1 MLILGISA
9 FYHDSA
15 VALIENGN
23 IIFAAQEERFT
34 RIKHDSNFPFHAI
47 SYCLK
52 YSNIDINKIDYF
64 CFYEKPLLKFKRL
77 IDTYTEFSPYGF
89 KSFKVAMPLWIKTK
103 IFQKNIILKHLTK
116 LGAKNNIKDRLLF
129 SEHHMSHAA
138 SAFYPSPFDSAAI
151 LTLDGVGEWAT
162 STIGIGDK
170 NKLTITK
177 EIHFPHSLGLL
188 YTAFT
193 YYTGF
198 KVNSGEYKLMGL
210 APYGKA
216 KYVDKIMNNL
226 LDIKDDG
233 SFRLNLKYFSYHTD
247 LKMTNNNFNELFGKA
262 ERKKKENITQ
272 HTMDIAASIQIVL
285 EEIVLKIA
293 KSIAKETKLK
303 NLCMAGGVALNCV
316 ANGKILKENIFDKI
330 WIQPAAGD
338 AGGALGAALYIWNK
352 LSTKKPVKKD
362 NRNDLMKYSYLGPDF
377 TNQEISKELNGLGA
391 NIKFFNEK
399 NIIEETSKAIN
410 KGKIVG
416 WFQGKMEFGPRA
428 LGNRSILADPRSTKI
443 QKTLNLKIKYRES
456 FRPFAPTILEE
467 YVQDWFKIN
476 TNSPYMLL
484 VAYIKDSLLE
494 VIKKNEKKFHG
505 LDKLKVKRSIIPAV
519 THVDNSAR
527 IQTVGKE
534 QNPLFYKLLKKIN
547 EETNCPILVNTS
559 FNIRGEPIVCFPKD
573 AFRCLMGTEM
583 DMLVIGNYIL
593 KKEKQNPNL
602 IIEYKDNFELD

>member
-1 MLILGISA
+1 
-9 FYHDSA
+9 
-15 VALIENGN
+15 
-23 IIFAAQEERFT
+23 
-34 RIKHDSNFPFHAI
+34 
-47 SYCLK
+47 
-52 YSNIDINKIDYF
+52 
-64 CFYEKPLLKFKRL
+64 
-77 IDTYTEFSPYGF
+77 
-89 KSFKVAMPLWIKTK
+89 
-103 IFQKNIILKHLTK
+103 
-116 LGAKNNIKDRLLF
+116 
-129 SEHHMSHAA
+129 
-138 SAFYPSPFDSAAI
+138 
-151 LTLDGVGEWAT
+151 
-162 STIGIGDK
+162 
-170 NKLTITK
+170 
-177 EIHFPHSLGLL
+177 
-188 YTAFT
+188 
-193 YYTGF
+193 
-198 KVNSGEYKLMGL
+198 
-210 APYGKA
+210 
-216 KYVDKIMNNL
+216 
-226 LDIKDDG
+226 
-233 SFRLNLKYFSYHTD
+233 
-247 LKMTNNNFNELFGKA
+247 MTNNNFNELFGKA
-262 ERKKKENITQ
+262 ERKKNENITQ

-352 LSTKKPVKKD
+352 LSTKKPVKKN

-377 TNQEISKELNGLGA
+377 TNQEISKELKGLGA
-391 NIKFFNEK
+391 NIEFFNEK
-399 NIIEETSKAIN
+399 KIIEETSKAIN
-410 KGKIVG
+410 KGKIIG

-428 LGNRSILADPRSTKI
+428 LGNRSIIADPRSTKI

-484 VAYIKDSLLE
+484 VANIKDSLLE

-505 LDKLKVKRSIIPAV
+505 LDKLKIKRSIIPAV

-534 QNPLFYKLLKKIN
+534 QNPLFYKLLKKFN
-547 EETNCPILVNTS
+547 EKTNCPILVNTS

-593 KKEKQNPNL
+593 RKEKQNPNL
-602 IIEYKDNFELD
+602 IIDYKDKFKLD